1 MMRRLF
7 IFLFL
12 LGGALHA
19 SVMVEGVIY
28 MKDGTVVEY
37 YGSDRVKIPKNAA
50 RKVTAYKNAY
60 ARKGKKRVSYAAADI
75 DSLVCRHPQAKEYR
89 RKFVYVDR
97 VGWCWVYVDTP
108 YIEAYVFSKKGY
120 EMYSNGGISLTVVE
134 KALGARS
141 RVSVYL
147 RKTGCDDVLAL
158 GGMYKKPGDAFIEK
172 VCGYISDDPGLC
184 RAIREKVRMRSK
196 TIAMLAG
203 YTPGR

>member
-37 YGSDRVKIPKNAA
+37 SGSDRVKIPKNAA

-60 ARKGKKRVSYAAADI
+60 AR
-75 DSLVCRHPQAKEYR
+75 
-89 RKFVYVDR
+89 
-97 VGWCWVYVDTP
+97 WCWVYVDTP

-147 RKTGCDDVLAL
+147 RKTGRDDVLAL